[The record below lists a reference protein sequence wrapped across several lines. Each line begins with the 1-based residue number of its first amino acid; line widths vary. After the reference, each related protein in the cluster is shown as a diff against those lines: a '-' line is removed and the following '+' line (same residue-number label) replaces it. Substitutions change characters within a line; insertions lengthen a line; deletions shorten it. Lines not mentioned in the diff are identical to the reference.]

1 MSVPNIFLEYFT
13 ITIINQTVRMRECK
27 ITSYF
32 LILVYKEAMIFVD
45 QFSVV
50 VVSVLCSLP
59 IAPADCN
66 NALFSFQLF

>member
-27 ITSYF
+27 IISYF

-59 IAPADCN
+59 IAPAYCN